1 MSIEETLIILFGL
14 IIIVQCF
21 FMYVMSRRIQ
31 QLLDEQ
37 DKAGFAIDF
46 SESELEEISR
56 TAEEYKRHQI

>member
-31 QLLDEQ
+31 QLLDEH

-46 SESELEEISR
+46 SESELDEISR
-56 TAEEYKRHQI
+56 TAEEYKRHQM